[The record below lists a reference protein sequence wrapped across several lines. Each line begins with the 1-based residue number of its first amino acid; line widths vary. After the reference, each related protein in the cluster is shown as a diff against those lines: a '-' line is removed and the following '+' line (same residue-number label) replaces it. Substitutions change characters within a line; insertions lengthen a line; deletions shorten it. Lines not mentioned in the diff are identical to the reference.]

1 MKYDKIMVCIS
12 FPCDN
17 FLQGSIHILFHFQHG
32 FIFAGGS
39 FDEFRPSPQEDV
51 ATIMDMGFGEDVAKE
66 ALVLSHN
73 DVERAIHLLLS

>member
-1 MKYDKIMVCIS
+1 MIRSWYVFHSLATIS
-12 FPCDN
+12 CKEAYIFV
-17 FLQGSIHILFHFQHG
+17 FHFQHG